1 MFLFLAPRAEHVRR
15 LKHSEICPYFR
26 SYYGRNNARIISL
39 SIWQIYARFWKVEH
53 ISKAIWYW
61 IAFKWTGARN
71 GILNFNSSEF
81 RWILEVQSRYY
92 GPVELLKLEYILNI
106 IWRLTINYFWVCKID
121 VTSYSSWCEKLQFN
135 FNADKAMSP
144 WYAGR

>member
-26 SYYGRNNARIISL
+26 SYYGRNNVRIISL
-39 SIWQIYARFWKVEH
+39 SIWRIYARFWKVEH

-81 RWILEVQSRYY
+81 KWILEVQSRYY
-92 GPVELLKLEYILNI
+92 GRNTGRIIKIRVYFEYYLKINDKLFLSVQDWRYIVFELM
-106 IWRLTINYFWVCKID
+106 WKITD
-121 VTSYSSWCEKLQFN
+121 
-135 FNADKAMSP
+135 
-144 WYAGR
+144 